1 VAGVEDRPGV
11 LYQSTASMAPPPAVG
26 MFLPVL
32 GHPWSILSGTVFST
46 LYAISSRFDRRY
58 PCAAPTAGIE
68 NEAVLART
76 FGRAPG
82 ARANDGAVPI
92 RSQIWGRLVWAGY
105 GDHLDVIGHFR
116 DAVPHAARAE
126 REVKDDP
133 PHLDWL
139 YSGSAFAR
147 PQFASLMDAIAE
159 GLVGTV

>member
-1 VAGVEDRPGV
+1 
-11 LYQSTASMAPPPAVG
+11 M
-26 MFLPVL
+26 
-32 GHPWSILSGTVFST
+32 
-46 LYAISSRFDRRY
+46 
-58 PCAAPTAGIE
+58 
-68 NEAVLART
+68 LART

-116 DAVPHAARAE
+116 DAVPDVARAE

-159 GLVGTV
+159 GLVGAV